1 VDVVREGRI
10 ELGIRSLIALDAS
23 LAVEMVPKSR
33 RARKRKRC
41 RLSRSQGGE
50 WMKGLVAWLGTPVGR
65 FVRDVVEGAIAGAV
79 AAVVAL
85 QLDVATP
92 KVILVAAVTG
102 AIAAAIAV
110 ARRAIVNTVSP
121 TTPTQP

>member
-1 VDVVREGRI
+1 LK
-10 ELGIRSLIALDAS
+10 ELA
-23 LAVEMVPKSR
+23 
-33 RARKRKRC
+33 
-41 RLSRSQGGE
+41 
-50 WMKGLVAWLGTPVGR
+50 AWLGTPVGR
-65 FVRDVVEGAIAGAV
+65 FLRDLVEGAIAGAI

-102 AIAAAIAV
+102 AVAAVIAV
-110 ARRAIVNTVSP
+110 ARRAIVERVSP

>member
-1 VDVVREGRI
+1 MKE
-10 ELGIRSLIALDAS
+10 LIAW
-23 LAVEMVPKSR
+23 
-33 RARKRKRC
+33 
-41 RLSRSQGGE
+41 LSTG
-50 WMKGLVAWLGTPVGR
+50 VGR
-65 FVRDVVEGAIAGAV
+65 FIRDLVEGAIAGAV

-121 TTPTQP
+121 ATPTQP

>member
-1 VDVVREGRI
+1 
-10 ELGIRSLIALDAS
+10 
-23 LAVEMVPKSR
+23 
-33 RARKRKRC
+33 
-41 RLSRSQGGE
+41 
-50 WMKGLVAWLGTPVGR
+50 MKGLVAWLGTPIGR

-102 AIAAAIAV
+102 GIAAAIAV
-110 ARRAIVNTVSP
+110 ARRAIVDKVSP
-121 TTPTQP
+121 TTPTQPAG

>member
-1 VDVVREGRI
+1 M
-10 ELGIRSLIALDAS
+10 S
-23 LAVEMVPKSR
+23 
-33 RARKRKRC
+33 
-41 RLSRSQGGE
+41 
-50 WMKGLVAWLGTPVGR
+50 GLVAWLSTGIGR

-92 KVILVAAVTG
+92 KVFLAAAVTG

-110 ARRAIVNTVSP
+110 ARRAIVDTVSP
-121 TTPTQP
+121 TTPAQP

>member
-1 VDVVREGRI
+1 
-10 ELGIRSLIALDAS
+10 
-23 LAVEMVPKSR
+23 MN
-33 RARKRKRC
+33 
-41 RLSRSQGGE
+41 
-50 WMKGLVAWLGTPVGR
+50 GLVGWLSTGIGR

-92 KVILVAAVTG
+92 KVILAAAVTG

-110 ARRAIVNTVSP
+110 ARRAIVETVSP
-121 TTPTQP
+121 TTAGQP